1 MSARPRAFGNAANH
15 NPSKR
20 EKHWSHSDVE
30 WRSPTPR
37 QHRYI
42 IHRLEEGVSVEKAEA
57 TAVQAMA
64 EGDHPSER
72 RQNGNGR
79 TRQN

>member
-1 MSARPRAFGNAANH
+1 MFG
-15 NPSKR
+15 KV
-20 EKHWSHSDVE
+20 KSHFGIECRQVGGGPGSYFE
-30 WRSPTPR
+30 WRSSTPR

-42 IHRLEEGVSVEKAEA
+42 RHRLEEGVSLEKAEA

-64 EGDHPSER
+64 EGDHPGDR

-79 TRQN
+79 TRQY